1 MGKHDR
7 LNRDQKRKAKLKKR
21 AERSR
26 KHESLAYTG
35 KTYKTSNSRR
45 LMHDSACFAHLDIH
59 TPVCPSEEGGG
70 GRRGGGPWPDRGGL
84 TPVEGPGSTPFGS
97 HDAPRTRRRL
107 GASTNHATVP

>member
-35 KTYKTSNSRR
+35 KTYKTDEYAPIFYRTEVGGVPGALKRPQSNEISAPNRR
-45 LMHDSACFAHLDIH
+45 AFDTFK
-59 TPVCPSEEGGG
+59 
-70 GRRGGGPWPDRGGL
+70 
-84 TPVEGPGSTPFGS
+84 S
-97 HDAPRTRRRL
+97 HITNDLALRRRDFVTL
-107 GASTNHATVP
+107 KKTRETDRFNAPGTPPKIGS